1 MKQEKSKKKKRLFKT
16 ILGIGAGIAT
26 LYVADKYIPGFNEKI
41 TKPVKGFAKSL
52 ASDVK
57 EAIVGKEKIEKKEY
71 TIKRED
77 VDVVPRRDFD
87 NNHRHHH
94 HHKNERRNRHD
105 RRY

>member
-87 NNHRHHH
+87 KNHR